1 MYRMVKMSEI
11 KDVAQKI
18 GQAVCAKSVILFG
31 SYARGDAKESSDVD
45 FLVIADSQLPK
56 HKRSR
61 EIYKIFN
68 PYPFGMDIVVYT
80 SSEIEQAGKCPLS
93 FVSTILR
100 DGKKIYG

>member
-1 MYRMVKMSEI
+1 MYLMVKMSEI
-11 KDVAQKI
+11 KDVAEKI
-18 GQAVCAKSVILFG
+18 GRTVQAKSVILFG

-45 FLVIADSQLPK
+45 FLVIADSLLPK

-61 EIYKIFN
+61 EIYKIFK

-80 SSEIEQAGKCPLS
+80 SSEVEQAGKSPLS